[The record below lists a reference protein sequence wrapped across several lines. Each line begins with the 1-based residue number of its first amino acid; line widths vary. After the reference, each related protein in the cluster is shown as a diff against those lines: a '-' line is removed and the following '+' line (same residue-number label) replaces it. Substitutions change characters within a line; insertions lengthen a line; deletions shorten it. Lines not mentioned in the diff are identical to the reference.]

1 MSMAVNRINSFDYA
15 KGLMIFFVVWMHC
28 IQHFGNHLLDYVL
41 PSIVYSFHMPVF
53 MIVSGYLFAKRLGGE
68 WKDVLPIVKKQF
80 CRLIIPN
87 IVYGGVFLIV
97 KNDIRWAAILRLP
110 FTCWFLSTL
119 FVVSCLYLVF
129 SLLQKN
135 PLIVVIIGSLIVL
148 LIPVGEF
155 TKFMM
160 PFFGIGWIFFK
171 YGLLERLM
179 IGRVTM
185 LITFVS
191 VLLLTFVWDSKLT
204 IYQTPSPTPGYIND
218 LWFAYII
225 RIVIGTTA
233 SVYLLGLVKYIEKDV
248 NTTKILYRFSQNS
261 LGIYVIHTCLFD
273 LLKNSVVLP
282 EYSEWT
288 IVFLCLLITGI
299 AIAVINIFFKCLRI
313 NKYIA
318 RLTLGEQW

>member
-1 MSMAVNRINSFDYA
+1 M
-15 KGLMIFFVVWMHC
+15 
-28 IQHFGNHLLDYVL
+28 
-41 PSIVYSFHMPVF
+41 
-53 MIVSGYLFAKRLGGE
+53 
-68 WKDVLPIVKKQF
+68 
-80 CRLIIPN
+80 
-87 IVYGGVFLIV
+87 
-97 KNDIRWAAILRLP
+97 
-110 FTCWFLSTL
+110 
-119 FVVSCLYLVF
+119 
-129 SLLQKN
+129 
-135 PLIVVIIGSLIVL
+135 GSLIVL

-160 PFFGIGWIFFK
+160 PFFGIGWIISK
-171 YGLLERLM
+171 YDLLERLM

-191 VLLLTFVWDSKLT
+191 VLLLTFVWDSNLT

-233 SVYLLGLVKYIEKDV
+233 SVSLLGLVKYIEKDV
-248 NTTKILYRFSQNS
+248 HTTKILYRFSQNS

-288 IVFLCLLITGI
+288 IVFLCLLIAGI
-299 AIAVINIFFKCLRI
+299 AIAVMNIFIKCLRI